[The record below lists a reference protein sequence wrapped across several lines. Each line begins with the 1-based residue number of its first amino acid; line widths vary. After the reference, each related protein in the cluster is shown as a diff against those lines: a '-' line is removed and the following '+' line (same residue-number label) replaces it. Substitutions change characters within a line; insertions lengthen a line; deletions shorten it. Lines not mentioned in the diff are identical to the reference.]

1 MKFFDLL
8 KFKVF
13 KFFLKKYERAF
24 NSFYKNKLNLK
35 LVKLQK
41 NGLNI
46 NTIYDIGAYRGEWSL
61 DLSKKSLKGK
71 EFILFEAN
79 ENNEKYLKNKNFN
92 YFIEVLSDKK
102 KQIKFYSKEHVGD
115 SYYIEQTNFYD
126 DVKERLVDANTL
138 DFIVE
143 NEKLKLPDFIKIDT
157 QGSEIDILK
166 GSPKAL
172 LNCKLIYLECP
183 IIEYNLGSPNFYE
196 YIKYL
201 NSIDYLPYEICELH
215 YIDEVLVQVDLL
227 FIRKKYLKLINNK
240 DKILK
245 ILSN

>member
-1 MKFFDLL
+1 M
-8 KFKVF
+8 
-13 KFFLKKYERAF
+13 
-24 NSFYKNKLNLK
+24 
-35 LVKLQK
+35 
-41 NGLNI
+41 
-46 NTIYDIGAYRGEWSL
+46 
-61 DLSKKSLKGK
+61 
-71 EFILFEAN
+71 
-79 ENNEKYLKNKNFN
+79 
-92 YFIEVLSDKK
+92 SDK

-126 DVKERLVDANTL
+126 DVKERLVDTNTL

>member
-79 ENNEKYLKNKNFN
+79 EKNEKYLKNKNFN
-92 YFIEVLSDKK
+92 YFIVFINILMD
-102 KQIKFYSKEHVGD
+102 FY
-115 SYYIEQTNFYD
+115 
-126 DVKERLVDANTL
+126 RLFCKILYKMPICSRSAKMAPVRA
-138 DFIVE
+138 
-143 NEKLKLPDFIKIDT
+143 EKKID
-157 QGSEIDILK
+157 S
-166 GSPKAL
+166 
-172 LNCKLIYLECP
+172 
-183 IIEYNLGSPNFYE
+183 F
-196 YIKYL
+196 
-201 NSIDYLPYEICELH
+201 
-215 YIDEVLVQVDLL
+215 
-227 FIRKKYLKLINNK
+227 
-240 DKILK
+240 
-245 ILSN
+245 